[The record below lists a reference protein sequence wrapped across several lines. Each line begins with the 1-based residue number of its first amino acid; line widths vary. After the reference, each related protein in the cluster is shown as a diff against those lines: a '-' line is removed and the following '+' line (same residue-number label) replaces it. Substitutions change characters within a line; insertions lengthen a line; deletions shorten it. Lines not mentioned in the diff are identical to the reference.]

1 MPVFKACLK
10 ILQKNLPA
18 ISIYF
23 IIFMAFSVIMT
34 IFTRPAEHGEFSRS
48 KVDIAFFA
56 GEDTPLVAGLRD
68 ALAAQANFVP
78 LEDETEKLQEALF
91 YRRVHYILRVPDG
104 FTASFLQSGQALLQ
118 KTSIPD
124 SAGAVYLDLRIDRYL
139 ELLRLYAGALPELSL
154 REQVAFAL
162 DDLSKETP
170 VALVAPE
177 TGPGAQAVLKYYFNF
192 LAYTIMFAIIIGAS
206 SVFLTFN
213 GLDLKRRNLCS
224 PLGVRAISL
233 QCYLACGAYALAGW
247 LVLVLFSL
255 MFGFREI
262 ANPATW
268 FYILNSLV
276 FTVCTVGLALLIG
289 NLAKSGEVVIAA
301 ANVVAMGSS
310 FISGV
315 FVPQEL
321 LGETVLKIASFTPSY
336 WYVRA
341 NDSVAALANFNLQT
355 LTDYFA
361 ALAVQGGFALAFVII
376 ALAVVKRRQATS
388 AEV

>member
-1 MPVFKACLK
+1 MPAFKACLK
-10 ILQKNLPA
+10 ILRKNLPV

-23 IIFMAFSVIMT
+23 IIFIALSVIMT
-34 IFTRPAEHGEFSRS
+34 MVMRPAEHGEFGRS

-56 GEDTPLVAGLRD
+56 GEDTPLVAGLHD

-104 FTASFLQSGQALLQ
+104 FTATFLQGGQALLQ
-118 KTSIPD
+118 KTSVPD

-139 ELLRLYAGALPELSL
+139 ELLRLYTGALPELGL
-154 REQVAFAL
+154 GEQVAFAL

-177 TGPGAQAVLKYYFNF
+177 TGPGAQAALKYFFNF
-192 LAYTIMFAIIIGAS
+192 LAYTLMFAIIIGAS
-206 SVFLTFN
+206 SIFLTFN

-224 PLGVRAISL
+224 PLGARAISL
-233 QCYLACGAYALAGW
+233 QCYLACAAFALAGW
-247 LVLVLFSL
+247 LILVLVSL
-255 MFGFREI
+255 IFGFREI
-262 ANPATW
+262 SGPATW

-276 FTVCTVGLALLIG
+276 FTICTAGLALLIG
-289 NLAKSGEVVIAA
+289 NLAKNGEVVIAV
-301 ANVVAMGSS
+301 ANIVALGSS
-310 FISGV
+310 FISGI

-321 LGETVLKIASFTPSY
+321 LGENILKIASFTPAY

-341 NDSVAALANFNLQT
+341 NNIVAALANFNIET
-355 LTDYFA
+355 LASYFA
-361 ALAVQGGFALAFVII
+361 ALAVQAAFALAFVII
-376 ALAVVKRRQATS
+376 ALVIVKRRQTAPG
-388 AEV
+388 EV